1 MANSLIRCLQTVAFG
16 CGIAYTQCYTHSA
29 FVPAMARQSDAA
41 LGLWAQHLIGFH
53 MASLINGALLSPIDK
68 YGRPQNSL
76 PRNAMSS
83 RRRRKRRKIRRR
95 RRLSIALSA
104 DGINA
109 IQLRRRNK
117 ILSHLGAVALL
128 SLPPFS
134 PPLSHP
140 YFSCSLW
147 HSTDT
152 FNQQSLS

>member
-1 MANSLIRCLQTVAFG
+1 MIRCLQTVAFG

-83 RRRRKRRKIRRR
+83 RRRRRRKRRQIRRR

-134 PPLSHP
+134 SPLSHP

>member
-1 MANSLIRCLQTVAFG
+1 MANGLIRCLQTVAFG
-16 CGIAYTQCYTHSA
+16 CGIAYTQCYTHPA

-76 PRNAMSS
+76 PRNAMS
-83 RRRRKRRKIRRR
+83 RRRRKIRRR

>member
-1 MANSLIRCLQTVAFG
+1 MIRCLQTVAFG

-76 PRNAMSS
+76 PRNAMS
-83 RRRRKRRKIRRR
+83 RRRRKIRRR
-95 RRLSIALSA
+95 RRSSIALSA

-117 ILSHLGAVALL
+117 ILSHLGAVPLL

-134 PPLSHP
+134 PPLSHA

>member
-1 MANSLIRCLQTVAFG
+1 MANGLIRCLQTVAFG
-16 CGIAYTQCYTHSA
+16 CGIAYTQRYTHPA

-76 PRNAMSS
+76 PRNAMS
-83 RRRRKRRKIRRR
+83 RRRRQIRRR

-128 SLPPFS
+128 SLSPFS

>member
-1 MANSLIRCLQTVAFG
+1 MANGLIRCLQTVAFG
-16 CGIAYTQCYTHSA
+16 CGIAYTQCYTHPA
-29 FVPAMARQSDAA
+29 FVPAMARQSDVA

-76 PRNAMSS
+76 PRNAMS
-83 RRRRKRRKIRRR
+83 RRRRKIRRR

-109 IQLRRRNK
+109 SQLRRRNK

-128 SLPPFS
+128 SLPPFPSSFLILLS
-134 PPLSHP
+134 PAPS
-140 YFSCSLW
+140 W